1 MFYVRSFGYALFY
14 FRDVYPNMTNDTNCL
29 KWKENYDRAKEYY
42 IIQENSYCPVSYRC
56 DDGFRLGEW
65 FARQRK
71 FYKSGKLSNEKIYLL
86 ESIGMIWDANAFSK
100 GTSIP
105 ELIIYYY
112 IHKYFPDTIK
122 LTNGD
127 FLKVEIDIYIPS
139 LKVGIEYDGVYWHRT
154 KSKIEKDERKG
165 IICKNNGVRLI
176 RIREK
181 GLPKIENCD
190 INYFVRPDNKEEL
203 QFTIELILS
212 NLLHKSIE
220 CNVSKD
226 YKNIVSGKKDIANYK
241 WNYVYSILE
250 KRYKTKGI
258 DIIKRGEIDASGVNL
273 YNWLCTQR
281 ALYKKGLITDY
292 HKEKLE
298 ALGIELNPNES
309 EWNLYYK
316 ELIKYKEVNGNANVS
331 IEFVASNGKALGRWV
346 AHQRERYRN
355 GKLNSKREK
364 KLADLGLQFNPI
376 KNDEDFKKSLLLKYY
391 KENGNIVIPRDFT
404 FDGVNLFEYVQGIKK
419 KYVKDKL
426 SKSEIEFFNKLG
438 MIWNKYNYQW
448 DVMYEEAKAF
458 YKQNGH
464 LIIPTNYITNTGL
477 NLGLWISTQRC
488 DYKENKIS
496 NNKMNKLNDIEM
508 CWNVYDYRWK
518 ENYFLLKKYYNEF
531 GNINI
536 KSDFEYCGKKLGMW
550 LNTQRQAYRG
560 NNNYSITQE
569 RIDLL
574 NELGVIW
581 KYK

>member
-86 ESIGMIWDANAFSK
+86 ESIGMIWDANTFSK

-316 ELIKYKEVNGNANVS
+316 ELIKYKE
-331 IEFVASNGKALGRWV
+331 
-346 AHQRERYRN
+346 
-355 GKLNSKREK
+355 
-364 KLADLGLQFNPI
+364 
-376 KNDEDFKKSLLLKYY
+376 
-391 KENGNIVIPRDFT
+391 
-404 FDGVNLFEYVQGIKK
+404 
-419 KYVKDKL
+419 
-426 SKSEIEFFNKLG
+426 
-438 MIWNKYNYQW
+438 
-448 DVMYEEAKAF
+448 
-458 YKQNGH
+458 
-464 LIIPTNYITNTGL
+464 TNY
-477 NLGLWISTQRC
+477 
-488 DYKENKIS
+488 
-496 NNKMNKLNDIEM
+496 
-508 CWNVYDYRWK
+508 
-518 ENYFLLKKYYNEF
+518 
-531 GNINI
+531 
-536 KSDFEYCGKKLGMW
+536 
-550 LNTQRQAYRG
+550 
-560 NNNYSITQE
+560 
-569 RIDLL
+569 
-574 NELGVIW
+574 
-581 KYK
+581 